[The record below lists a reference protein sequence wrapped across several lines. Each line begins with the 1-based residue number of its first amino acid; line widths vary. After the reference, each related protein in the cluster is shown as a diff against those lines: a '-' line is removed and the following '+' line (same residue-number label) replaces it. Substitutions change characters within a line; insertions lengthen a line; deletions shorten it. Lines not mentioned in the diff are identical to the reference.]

1 MDSRYINLIA
11 EKAGCKSYQVANCI
25 MLLEE
30 GDTIPFI
37 SRYRKEQTGSMDDGQ
52 VSLVKHLCEV
62 YTALAQ
68 RKQTVLDTIGKAGKL
83 TPELREQIEQ
93 CVSPTALEDLYLPF
107 RPKRRTRA
115 TDAAEKGLT
124 PLADLLWELKAQSPS
139 TTARGFLSDG
149 VRNEQEALSGASDI
163 LAERFSEQSQLRAIV
178 RKALRGGKL
187 VSKQRKGSSAKEGA
201 DKWRSYSSFSYPLRK
216 IPSHN
221 LLAIL
226 RGEDE
231 GVLSVE
237 IDFDASR
244 CSDELF
250 RAFLGKRAYPRG
262 ELASF
267 LKGSLEDSLSR
278 LLVPSITAEVIR
290 EAKVKADEESVR
302 IFGDNLTQLLLEAPL
317 GQKRVL
323 SVDPGFRNGCKL
335 AVLDSDGSLLDHT
348 VIFPHPPQSKKIE
361 SLQTVQGL
369 VDKYGIEAIA
379 LGNGTASRETA
390 DFLKKIRLPEGC
402 TVHLV
407 SEDGAS
413 IYSASEA
420 ARKEFPN
427 EDVTVR
433 GAVSIGRR
441 LQDPLAELVK
451 IDPKSLGVG
460 QYQHDVDQ
468 KMLREK
474 LQEVVEHCVNLV
486 GVDLG
491 TASSWLLS
499 YVSGI
504 GPSLAEGIVAYRT
517 ENGAFASRQEL
528 LKVPRLGAKTFE
540 QCAGFLRIRNAANP
554 LDNSAVHPES
564 YPIVDRMAADLG
576 VSARELVGNASLCA
590 EIKPEKYIGGDVGLP
605 TVMDIIAELQ
615 KPGRDPR
622 ESSGDFHFSEEVRDI
637 ADLRE
642 GMTLPGIITNVTA
655 FGAFVDVGVHEN
667 GLIHVSAMGHGRN
680 ANPASIVKL
689 HQRVTVQVLSVDLD
703 RSRISLKLVS

>member
-178 RKALRGGKL
+178 RKDLRGGKL

-369 VDKYGIEAIA
+369 VDKYSIEAIA

-576 VSARELVGNASLCA
+576 VSAKELVGNASLCA

>member
-37 SRYRKEQTGSMDDGQ
+37 SRYRKEQTGSMDDSQ

-124 PLADLLWELKAQSPS
+124 PFADLLWELKAQSPS

-250 RAFLGKRAYPRG
+250 RVFLGKRAYPRG

-278 LLVPSITAEVIR
+278 LMVPSITAEVIK

-361 SLQTVQGL
+361 SLQTVQGF

-451 IDPKSLGVG
+451 IDPKSLGIG

-590 EIKPEKYIGGDVGLP
+590 EIKAEKYIGGDVGLP

>member
-178 RKALRGGKL
+178 RKDLRGGKL

-369 VDKYGIEAIA
+369 VDKYSIEAIA